1 MKKKGAP
8 LPAAFAGSGDFWI
21 PTERTISK
29 MNPESFVSGHGFIR
43 AEKQR
48 KNEPAL
54 AAALSE
60 VKALGILTFFAA
72 STTPNRVPHFRPLC
86 RKWGFYDPDR
96 PETSRSRRSP
106 RASYQGTD
114 LSVPKKQRKNDP
126 ALAAALSEVEALGV
140 LTFSIQRS
148 RLGTGAPLPAGS
160 GSGAFTEPQPRN

>member
-1 MKKKGAP
+1 
-8 LPAAFAGSGDFWI
+8 
-21 PTERTISK
+21 

-60 VKALGILTFFAA
+60 VEALGILTFFAA
-72 STTPNRVPHFRPLC
+72 STTPNRVPHFRTLL
-86 RKWGFYDPDR
+86 
-96 PETSRSRRSP
+96 PEVGILIFRSGRSP

-114 LSVPKKQRKNDP
+114 LSVPKKQRKNEL

-140 LTFSIQRS
+140 LTFSMQLS
-148 RLGTGAPLPAGS
+148 RLRTGCPISGRFAGS
-160 GSGAFTEPQPRN
+160 GGGSFDLGEAREPRIRARIYPCRKSRGKTNRLQPLP